1 MTFLQAI
8 NLVQILKK
16 KYIFRNQGRVIKIK
30 SKEKV
35 KLTLSGQADRKDEME
50 QKRP

>member
-8 NLVQILKK
+8 NLVQILK